1 MIKKKTSPP
10 PFDLVCGKLWSY
22 VNMLTQAMRKNM
34 LIGSTV
40 AMATYWCIRVLGFS
54 ALRLSTNISIVT
66 EGRWKETRQ
75 NYLNTLVVCNE
86 PLLSVFCQ
94 RKFFLNINCS
104 KLGLF

>member
-1 MIKKKTSPP
+1 MGYPIGLCRRPVARYSSGWRIQLRWYDKKKPSPPP

-34 LIGSTV
+34 LIGSTI

-66 EGRWKETRQ
+66 EGR
-75 NYLNTLVVCNE
+75 
-86 PLLSVFCQ
+86 
-94 RKFFLNINCS
+94 
-104 KLGLF
+104 